1 MTTLGLIR
9 HGVTDWNDEYRTQG
23 HSDIP
28 LNEKGRQQA
37 ELLSRRIGTEQ
48 WDYIYS
54 SDLSRALETAEI
66 ISKIKNIEVRIDPRL
81 REMNCGLIEGTTEQE
96 RVNRWGYGWFRLD
109 LGIESD
115 DEIVKRGRECLADIS
130 DRHPDENILIV
141 SHGAFLG
148 MTLKRLIPHIDMTE
162 SLMNT
167 SITILHTAQPRWDC
181 SVYNCTTH
189 LNVKSIE
196 IVKENMEYEI

>member
-28 LNEKGRQQA
+28 LNERGRKQA
-37 ELLSRRIGTEQ
+37 ELLSKRIGMEH

-66 ISKIKNIEVRIDPRL
+66 IGKIKNIEVRTDPRL

-96 RVNRWGYGWFRLD
+96 RVKRWGYGWFRLD
-109 LGIESD
+109 LGIESN
-115 DEIVKRGRECLADIS
+115 DEIVKRGKQCLTDIS
-130 DRHPDENILIV
+130 FRHPDQNILIV

-162 SLMNT
+162 SLFNT
-167 SITILHTAQPRWDC
+167 SVTLLNTGQSRWNC
-181 SVYNCTTH
+181 SLYNCTKH
-189 LNVKSIE
+189 LLNL
-196 IVKENMEYEI
+196 

>member
-28 LNEKGRQQA
+28 LNERGRQQA
-37 ELLSRRIGTEQ
+37 ELLSKRIGTEH

-54 SDLSRALETAEI
+54 SDLSRALATAEI
-66 ISKIKNIEVRIDPRL
+66 IGKIKNIEVKIDPRL

-109 LGIESD
+109 LGIESN
-115 DEIVKRGRECLADIS
+115 DEIVKRGKQCLADIS
-130 DRHPDENILIV
+130 CRHPDQNILIV

-162 SLMNT
+162 SLLNT
-167 SITILHTAQPRWDC
+167 SITILNMGQSRWNC
-181 SVYNCTTH
+181 SLYNCTKH
-189 LNVKSIE
+189 LKVD
-196 IVKENMEYEI
+196 